1 MLDNV
6 RARFPYLVGYIM
18 FFGGPLGICLGTV
31 RRFPTLQQVGA
42 KKFDLSRAAVVG
54 GLTGIVG
61 GWAFGQWMAKVN
73 HFPLICSFSG
83 TFAVMDLV
91 WDGDWVTEF
100 SGGFSDP

>member
-6 RARFPYLVGYIM
+6 RA
-18 FFGGPLGICLGTV
+18 
-31 RRFPTLQQVGA
+31 
-42 KKFDLSRAAVVG
+42 
-54 GLTGIVG
+54 GIVG

-91 WDGDWVTEF
+91 WDGDWVRNFLVASRTHDDNAALARTEA
-100 SGGFSDP
+100 

>member
-1 MLDNV
+1 LLFWLADPATIGRLVRPVSVELTPMLDNV
-6 RARFPYLVGYIM
+6 RA
-18 FFGGPLGICLGTV
+18 
-31 RRFPTLQQVGA
+31 
-42 KKFDLSRAAVVG
+42 
-54 GLTGIVG
+54 GIVG
-61 GWAFGQWMAKVN
+61 GWAFGKWMAKVN